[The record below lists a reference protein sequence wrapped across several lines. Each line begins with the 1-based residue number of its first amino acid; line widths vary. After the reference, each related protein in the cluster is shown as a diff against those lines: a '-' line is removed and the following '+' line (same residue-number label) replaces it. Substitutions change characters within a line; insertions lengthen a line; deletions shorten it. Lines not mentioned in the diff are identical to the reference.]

1 MSDHECFMQRIVG
14 VEDTIKHHHDRLDR
28 HEQRIA
34 DLQESLHE
42 NTALTRQI
50 AENTS
55 ELVELFKGAKMFRKF
70 VLWVGPLVA
79 LAYSAYHWLTGGK

>member
-1 MSDHECFMQRIVG
+1 MPDHECLNQRILS
-14 VEDTIKHHHDRLDR
+14 VEDHLTIHRERLDR

-50 AENTS
+50 ADNTS

-70 VLWVGPLVA
+70 VLWAGPLIA
-79 LAYSAYHWLTGGK
+79 LFWSAYQWVTGGK